1 MSFIATSL
9 FLETAVITPTSFLET
24 TMTTST
30 VSFET
35 STSKVEGPK
44 DLKYDSNFY
53 RIADRKMNYFNQP
66 SSDSTPKSTAPS
78 RSRQNPRCSPQALL
92 KKEKLPYS
100 SHSSYIEHLTSI
112 VRSTGMNAIQSQKVA
127 KKRQE
132 YLERATKEL
141 DSYQRM
147 QTHGYVK
154 IYSGQKM
161 RLWLKDNFN
170 AAQAAADQYNE
181 VAKTDLAAYK
191 QAKKKLEEAK
201 INPRAFS
208 LSECS
213 TESEPSIDDS
223 RLPLLEIEGP
233 DDECTPS
240 RARIASKVIDPR
252 IVSGSTHSRAPCS
265 NPNGTRRDLQKPKS
279 RELPKRLLDRA
290 NSRMPRDTL
299 QIPSLKNSV
308 KADTTETDDGNIN
321 SSTNPDS
328 PPLTGNTLHIPV
340 RYASRTLT
348 LDSTEFENSRE
359 QHQRVDIETV
369 RRKHANRERGYGP
382 AGGFKSFPSPPQ

>member
-35 STSKVEGPK
+35 STSKVEEPK
-44 DLKYDSNFY
+44 DLNTITESTKSPLFSTSFAKKGKIAVLIPFILYRAPHINCSFY
-53 RIADRKMNYFNQP
+53 WNECHSISK
-66 SSDSTPKSTAPS
+66 SS
-78 RSRQNPRCSPQALL
+78 Q
-92 KKEKLPYS
+92 
-100 SHSSYIEHLTSI
+100 
-112 VRSTGMNAIQSQKVA
+112 
-127 KKRQE
+127 KRQE

-308 KADTTETDDGNIN
+308 KADTTETDNGNIN